1 LGHFL
6 VVVVIRF
13 ALDSAVDLSTESTRI
28 SQTRCGM
35 KVFWVPTAILRGD
48 SWLLSSPSTATS
60 PLRLESVPG
69 EVSQLSEGDTSM
81 PLGPRL
87 KLYSVDTASPP
98 MASFDE
104 LQKRRGA
111 FVLNRR

>member
-35 KVFWVPTAILRGD
+35 EVLWVPTAIVARRFVAPPLALDGD
-48 SWLLSSPSTATS
+48 GS

-69 EVSQLSEGDTSM
+69 EVSQLPEGDTSM
-81 PLGPRL
+81 PLPSRFPTSDVILPRR
-87 KLYSVDTASPP
+87 
-98 MASFDE
+98 FGGE
-104 LQKRRGA
+104 G
-111 FVLNRR
+111 

>member
-1 LGHFL
+1 MGHFL

-35 KVFWVPTAILRGD
+35 APPLALDDDG
-48 SWLLSSPSTATS
+48 S

-69 EVSQLSEGDTSM
+69 EVSQLPKGDTSI
-81 PLGPRL
+81 PLGARFPPSDVILPRR
-87 KLYSVDTASPP
+87 
-98 MASFDE
+98 FGGE
-104 LQKRRGA
+104 G
-111 FVLNRR
+111 